1 MLKATILALV
11 VAHAAAY
18 NAAPL
23 VGRGA
28 VRAAPSRRPALAVM
42 HHGVGDHP
50 EPAAPLAAEPA
61 PQQKFRV
68 LPMALGAVAGAIAIK
83 TVLLPTAAVAAGAAA
98 TVAPVSLSEVMAK
111 ASKRAL
117 GGGLSGAIAGVCQ
130 VVLLMWLR
138 TTMNYQYRNGGTRK
152 EAMAALYKEGGIGRF
167 YQGLPFAVVQAPLSR
182 FGDTAANTGVLAL
195 LGALS
200 STAGLPIGV
209 RTACASAAASL
220 WRILLTPVDTFKT
233 TLQVEG
239 KEAYSLLIN
248 KVKKGGPTVLF
259 QGALGN
265 ALASFVGNYPWYLTF
280 NFLQEAIP
288 AVSADQLLL
297 KLMRAALCG
306 FLATCVSDCTSNSI
320 RVLKTT
326 RQTSATEISYREA
339 ATQIIEKEGIKG
351 LFGRGLG
358 TRILTNGVQASLF
371 TVIWKYLEE
380 FYFKV

>member
-1 MLKATILALV
+1 
-11 VAHAAAY
+11 
-18 NAAPL
+18 
-23 VGRGA
+23 
-28 VRAAPSRRPALAVM
+28 
-42 HHGVGDHP
+42 
-50 EPAAPLAAEPA
+50 
-61 PQQKFRV
+61 
-68 LPMALGAVAGAIAIK
+68 
-83 TVLLPTAAVAAGAAA
+83 
-98 TVAPVSLSEVMAK
+98 
-111 ASKRAL
+111 
-117 GGGLSGAIAGVCQ
+117 
-130 VVLLMWLR
+130 MWLR

-195 LGALS
+195 LGAMQ

>member
-28 VRAAPSRRPALAVM
+28 VRAAASRRPALAVM

-68 LPMALGAVAGAIAIK
+68 LPMALGAVAGAIAIR

-152 EAMAALYKEGGIGRF
+152 EAMAALYKEGGMARF
-167 YQGLPFAVVQAPLSR
+167 YKGSSSWIAYALRPAIEITIYDQIRNALLSEPGATIGGEKAFLLGALGRAIGTAVVFPVTFAMKSVATGKYKTLTEAWA
-182 FGDTAANTGVLAL
+182 TAIRGRGVLAL
-195 LGALS
+195 WS
-200 STAGLPIGV
+200 
-209 RTACASAAASL
+209 
-220 WRILLTPVDTFKT
+220 
-233 TLQVEG
+233 
-239 KEAYSLLIN
+239 
-248 KVKKGGPTVLF
+248 
-259 QGALGN
+259 
-265 ALASFVGNYPWYLTF
+265 
-280 NFLQEAIP
+280 
-288 AVSADQLLL
+288 
-297 KLMRAALCG
+297 
-306 FLATCVSDCTSNSI
+306 
-320 RVLKTT
+320 
-326 RQTSATEISYREA
+326 
-339 ATQIIEKEGIKG
+339 
-351 LFGRGLG
+351 GLG
-358 TRILTNGVQASLF
+358 PELPRGIAMNATMMATREVLAPYNARWF
-371 TVIWKYLEE
+371 A
-380 FYFKV
+380 

>member
-1 MLKATILALV
+1 MKGADGYAQV
-11 VAHAAAY
+11 VA
-18 NAAPL
+18 
-23 VGRGA
+23 
-28 VRAAPSRRPALAVM
+28 
-42 HHGVGDHP
+42 
-50 EPAAPLAAEPA
+50 
-61 PQQKFRV
+61 
-68 LPMALGAVAGAIAIK
+68 
-83 TVLLPTAAVAAGAAA
+83 
-98 TVAPVSLSEVMAK
+98 
-111 ASKRAL
+111 
-117 GGGLSGAIAGVCQ
+117 
-130 VVLLMWLR
+130 
-138 TTMNYQYRNGGTRK
+138 
-152 EAMAALYKEGGIGRF
+152 
-167 YQGLPFAVVQAPLSR
+167 
-182 FGDTAANTGVLAL
+182 
-195 LGALS
+195 
-200 STAGLPIGV
+200 
-209 RTACASAAASL
+209 
-220 WRILLTPVDTFKT
+220 
-233 TLQVEG
+233 
-239 KEAYSLLIN
+239 
-248 KVKKGGPTVLF
+248 KVKAEGVPVLF

-371 TVIWKYLEE
+371 TIIWKYLEE

>member
-1 MLKATILALV
+1 MSTRSSHGKTRNTRTYTAGVTVATECCKKAGLAYINSEDSV
-11 VAHAAAY
+11 FAD
-18 NAAPL
+18 PL
-23 VGRGA
+23 
-28 VRAAPSRRPALAVM
+28 
-42 HHGVGDHP
+42 
-50 EPAAPLAAEPA
+50 
-61 PQQKFRV
+61 
-68 LPMALGAVAGAIAIK
+68 AIAILIDVF
-83 TVLLPTAAVAAGAAA
+83 TERGFT
-98 TVAPVSLSEVMAK
+98 
-111 ASKRAL
+111 
-117 GGGLSGAIAGVCQ
+117 
-130 VVLLMWLR
+130 
-138 TTMNYQYRNGGTRK
+138 
-152 EAMAALYKEGGIGRF
+152 
-167 YQGLPFAVVQAPLSR
+167 AVVDIRKMEVPE
-182 FGDTAANTGVLAL
+182 
-195 LGALS
+195 
-200 STAGLPIGV
+200 
-209 RTACASAAASL
+209 
-220 WRILLTPVDTFKT
+220 RIDPKSY
-233 TLQVEG
+233 EI
-239 KEAYSLLIN
+239 IN

-288 AVSADQLLL
+288 VVSADQLLL

-371 TVIWKYLEE
+371 TIIWKYLEE

>member
-1 MLKATILALV
+1 
-11 VAHAAAY
+11 
-18 NAAPL
+18 
-23 VGRGA
+23 
-28 VRAAPSRRPALAVM
+28 
-42 HHGVGDHP
+42 
-50 EPAAPLAAEPA
+50 
-61 PQQKFRV
+61 
-68 LPMALGAVAGAIAIK
+68 MALGAVAGAIAIK

-98 TVAPVSLSEVMAK
+98 TVAPVSLSDVMAK

-233 TLQVEG
+233 TLQVEEG
-239 KEAYSLLIN
+239 GVLLLIN

>member
-1 MLKATILALV
+1 MARLSTLILV
-11 VAHAAAY
+11 VAAHVAALNPSDRAR
-18 NAAPL
+18 P
-23 VGRGA
+23 A
-28 VRAAPSRRPALAVM
+28 VSSRRAQF
-42 HHGVGDHP
+42 
-50 EPAAPLAAEPA
+50 PA
-61 PQQKFRV
+61 PKPELVASTSTGLQ
-68 LPMALGAVAGAIAIK
+68 LGGLASPEF
-83 TVLLPTAAVAAGAAA
+83 LFVAATLFSCASVGVLAEEAVKAAGP
-98 TVAPVSLSEVMAK
+98 TLGEVMKK

-117 GGGLSGAIAGVCQ
+117 GGGISGAIAGVIQ
-130 VVLLMWLR
+130 VCTLMWLR
-138 TTMNYQYRNGGTRK
+138 TTMNYQYRYGTSTG
-152 EAMAALYKEGGIGRF
+152 EAMAALWKQGGIGRF

>member
-1 MLKATILALV
+1 MAPKAQKKTLGDALR
-11 VAHAAAY
+11 
-18 NAAPL
+18 NA
-23 VGRGA
+23 G
-28 VRAAPSRRPALAVM
+28 
-42 HHGVGDHP
+42 
-50 EPAAPLAAEPA
+50 
-61 PQQKFRV
+61 
-68 LPMALGAVAGAIAIK
+68 
-83 TVLLPTAAVAAGAAA
+83 
-98 TVAPVSLSEVMAK
+98 
-111 ASKRAL
+111 KRAL
-117 GGGLSGAIAGVCQ
+117 GGGLAGAIAMVVQ
-130 VVLLMWLR
+130 VLALMWMR
-138 TTMNYQYRNGGTRK
+138 TTINYQHAKGMSTL
-152 EAMAALYKEGGIGRF
+152 EAMAVLYAAGGIARF
-167 YQGLPFAVVQAPLSR
+167 YQGMSAALLQGPLSR
-182 FGDTAANTGVLAL
+182 FGDTAANAGAVAL
-195 LGALS
+195 LEDTSL
-200 STAGLPIGV
+200 TEPV
-209 RTACASAAASL
+209 KTFCASLSAAL
-220 WRILLTPVDTFKT
+220 FRIFITPIDTFKT

-358 TRILTNGVQASLF
+358 TRILTNGIQASMF

-380 FYFKV
+380 YYFKV